1 MGLFR
6 ETNGYNTM
14 GLVTMVKLAKNMGLY
29 NGFFLTLLLA
39 APSAV
44 SKVRGGAHCA
54 PPSFRRVFGGCGFKF
69 E

>member
-29 NGFFLTLLLA
+29 NGFFEPFFKIFTMSKLLHHDGTG
-39 APSAV
+39 
-44 SKVRGGAHCA
+44 KNGKIGQKHM
-54 PPSFRRVFGGCGFKF
+54 FDNY
-69 E
+69 